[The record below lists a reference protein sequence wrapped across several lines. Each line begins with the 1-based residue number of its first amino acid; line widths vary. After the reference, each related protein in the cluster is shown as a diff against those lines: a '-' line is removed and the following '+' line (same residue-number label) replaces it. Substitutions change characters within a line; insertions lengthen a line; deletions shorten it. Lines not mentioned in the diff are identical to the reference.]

1 MIGSFQK
8 AWNFSPVAL
17 SVASASLDQLVR
29 DSNPIVTETFIFYNF
44 WNQIYIFVSKFDLYK
59 ELLDKT
65 FDVGSQKLPGLEY
78 S

>member
-1 MIGSFQK
+1 M
-8 AWNFSPVAL
+8 AL

-44 WNQIYIFVSKFDLYK
+44 WNEINTLVSKFDLHK

-65 FDVGSQKLPGLEY
+65 FDLGSQKLPGLEY

>member
-1 MIGSFQK
+1 M
-8 AWNFSPVAL
+8 AL

>member
-1 MIGSFQK
+1 M
-8 AWNFSPVAL
+8 AL

-29 DSNPIVTETFIFYNF
+29 DSNPIVTEIFIFYNF

-65 FDVGSQKLPGLEY
+65 FDVESQKLPGLEY

>member
-1 MIGSFQK
+1 M
-8 AWNFSPVAL
+8 AL
-17 SVASASLDQLVR
+17 SVVSASLDQLVR

>member
-1 MIGSFQK
+1 M
-8 AWNFSPVAL
+8 AL

-65 FDVGSQKLPGLEY
+65 FDVESQKLPGLEY

>member
-1 MIGSFQK
+1 M
-8 AWNFSPVAL
+8 AL

-44 WNQIYIFVSKFDLYK
+44 WNQINILVSKFDLYK

-65 FDVGSQKLPGLEY
+65 FDVESQKLPGLEY